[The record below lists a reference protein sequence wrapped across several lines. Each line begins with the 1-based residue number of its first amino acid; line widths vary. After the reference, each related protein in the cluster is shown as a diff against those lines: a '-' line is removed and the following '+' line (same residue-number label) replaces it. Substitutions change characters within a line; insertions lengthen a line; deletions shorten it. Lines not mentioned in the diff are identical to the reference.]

1 VKVALFDLKKP
12 FSHTYNIFFF
22 FSVIMIADNY
32 TMNKLSLF
40 ILNSCNPVC
49 PAS

>member
-1 VKVALFDLKKP
+1 
-12 FSHTYNIFFF
+12 
-22 FSVIMIADNY
+22 MIADNY

-49 PAS
+49 PASWK